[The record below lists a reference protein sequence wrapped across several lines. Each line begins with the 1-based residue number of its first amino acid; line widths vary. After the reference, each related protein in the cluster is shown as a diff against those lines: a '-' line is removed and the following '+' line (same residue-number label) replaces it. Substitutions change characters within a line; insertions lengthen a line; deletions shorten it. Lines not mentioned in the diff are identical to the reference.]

1 MWKREVENVGREWR
15 NLKTGQHE
23 HEREIAEGE
32 MTADERI
39 THERTGH
46 AVFNPR
52 CETCLGDTPR
62 KLHTI
67 SAQMITEM
75 RGADLIVFEL
85 I

>member
-1 MWKREVENVGREWR
+1 
-15 NLKTGQHE
+15 
-23 HEREIAEGE
+23 

-46 AVFNPR
+46 AAYNPR
-52 CETCLGDTPR
+52 CETCLKVRGDTPR

-67 SAQMITEM
+67 PAQMITEM

-85 I
+85 MYICNGKNSSRDFFL